1 MDNKFI
7 LYLNRF
13 DNMLIIYQKMQLF
26 YISSFLS
33 SEHISDLYTVASQK
47 YSKKVFI
54 INLLLNISSQ
64 IILFLQS
71 MRWRSTSSLCRAAV
85 RTYIYDLDFHSVP
98 VFVPQVLLSFFRSYF
113 CSLRLL
119 NSCDN
124 VSYIFPMCVGGTQ
137 HTFLKWLVFM
147 YTILNSQPSNTIFI
161 HFTKHKVDVQGKKT
175 TE

>member
-71 MRWRSTSSLCRAAV
+71 MR
-85 RTYIYDLDFHSVP
+85 
-98 VFVPQVLLSFFRSYF
+98 
-113 CSLRLL
+113 
-119 NSCDN
+119 
-124 VSYIFPMCVGGTQ
+124 
-137 HTFLKWLVFM
+137 
-147 YTILNSQPSNTIFI
+147 
-161 HFTKHKVDVQGKKT
+161 
-175 TE
+175 